1 MKRGAASQQRHN
13 DKGEDEASA
22 RTHQRRNKR
31 TSGGGGRPDEK
42 GWGSSSSVAA
52 RAAYS
57 RREDE
62 PQTRA
67 QQRGGNGYRGRGG
80 RGRGR
85 GRGGESGTEE
95 TPVERGRVTPVEEW
109 AGKVVKIIS
118 GGQTGADRAGLEAGR
133 LLGIAT
139 GGTAPSNFLTE
150 RGPDQTLKRLFGLT
164 ADGDL
169 SYAARTRK
177 NVDDADGTI
186 AFRLHEG
193 NGTDKTI
200 GWAHLRKWSYGPW
213 RGQSKEDGWRP
224 VLVIDDVSD
233 ERMEENCR
241 CIHDWVVRN
250 QIAIINIAGHRETT
264 SGMGE
269 VYAQQVT
276 KMLQLALADLA

>member
-1 MKRGAASQQRHN
+1 MKKATRQTRNQRTTGGGVSSEAVATSNKACWGSFPSSPSSPSGGTYYRQAPEPRPQTQTTSGAAS
-13 DKGEDEASA
+13 
-22 RTHQRRNKR
+22 
-31 TSGGGGRPDEK
+31 GGG
-42 GWGSSSSVAA
+42 A
-52 RAAYS
+52 
-57 RREDE
+57 
-62 PQTRA
+62 
-67 QQRGGNGYRGRGG
+67 

-85 GRGGESGTEE
+85 GRGKAGGRGRGMTEREE
-95 TPVERGRVTPVEEW
+95 TLVQRGRVTPVEEW

-118 GGQTGADRAGLEAGR
+118 GGETGADRAGLEAGR

-139 GGTAPSNFLTE
+139 GGTAPKNFRTE
-150 RGPDQTLKRLFGLT
+150 QGSDPTLKRLFGLT
-164 ADGDL
+164 AEGDL
-169 SYAARTRK
+169 GFAETTRK

-200 GWAHLRKWSYGPW
+200 GWAHLRQWSYGPW

-250 QIAIINIAGHRETT
+250 KLAIINIAGIVSSCLSEGI
-264 SGMGE
+264 SF
-269 VYAQQVT
+269 
-276 KMLQLALADLA
+276 

>member
-1 MKRGAASQQRHN
+1 MKRGAASQHRHN

-52 RAAYS
+52 RATYS

-67 QQRGGNGYRGRGG
+67 QRGGDGYRGRGG

-150 RGPDQTLKRLFGLT
+150 RGPDRTLKRLFGLT

-250 QIAIINIAGHRETT
+250 QIAIINIAGIVSCKLVSLSIGLT
-264 SGMGE
+264 
-269 VYAQQVT
+269 V
-276 KMLQLALADLA
+276 

>member
-177 NVDDADGTI
+177 MGPLPFVYTKATAPTRPLAGHTC
-186 AFRLHEG
+186 G
-193 NGTDKTI
+193 NGAMGHGEGK
-200 GWAHLRKWSYGPW
+200 ARKM
-213 RGQSKEDGWRP
+213 DG
-224 VLVIDDVSD
+224 
-233 ERMEENCR
+233 
-241 CIHDWVVRN
+241 
-250 QIAIINIAGHRETT
+250 
-264 SGMGE
+264 
-269 VYAQQVT
+269 
-276 KMLQLALADLA
+276 DLSW